1 MMRHDPS
8 YLRSLT
14 QITQRNLP
22 LDSLASLSQQAIADH
37 IGHVLI
43 KRGTGT
49 TYDS

>member
-1 MMRHDPS
+1 M
-8 YLRSLT
+8 